1 MWWILHRKNPGMKP
15 SSGPPNYIVSSTC
28 PARFREAV
36 LKLLSPEDV
45 EKLDTGESAY
55 EILITNRVTK
65 EVAGFGKQKEE
76 DLK

>member
-1 MWWILHRKNPGMKP
+1 MKP

-36 LKLLSPEDV
+36 LKLLSPE
-45 EKLDTGESAY
+45 EMENLDTEESNY

-65 EVAGFGKQKEE
+65 EVAGFKKKEKEKEE